1 MTSINRSSMV
11 KETKAKGY
19 KIVSLAWYILLCAL
33 CNHTESRI
41 ATD

>member
-1 MTSINRSSMV
+1 MTSKNRSSMV

-19 KIVSLAWYILLCAL
+19 KIVSLVWYILLCAL
-33 CNHTESRI
+33 CNHTESQI

>member
-1 MTSINRSSMV
+1 MTSKNRSSV
-11 KETKAKGY
+11 AKETKAKGY
-19 KIVSLAWYILLCAL
+19 KIVFLVWYILLCAL